1 MARFSQIATA
11 LVVPAVLALAAGCSS
26 GGTSG
31 GSAAAGAPTSAA
43 TAGTPVHGGNLV
55 IARTADSQSMNNTT
69 VFDNES
75 IWVFEQIFEPLYTVS
90 DNGKTVIPWLATGYT
105 VSKDKKTYTF
115 TLRTGVKFSTG
126 QPMTSKD
133 VKFSIDQA
141 RAAAQGWGYIDTAI
155 KSVTDPTPSTVV
167 VSLKFPWAPLL
178 ADLSLFA
185 NDIVPDNY
193 GGKSEAAFYQAPV
206 GTGPFKWD
214 YWHKGQALKLVKNTN
229 YWQPGKPYL
238 DSVAWTDVTSDN
250 TRQLQLKSGQSQ
262 IDEFPA
268 WSTVSALKAAPG
280 VDMTLFNSTR
290 TDYMAFNE
298 KKAPFNDV
306 HVRRAISEAIDRQAM
321 IKAVLFGNGQPAN
334 SFMPPQ
340 VPYYQK
346 ATPGLQYNVA
356 DAKKEMA
363 ASSVPKGFTTTL
375 LIDSG
380 NSDQATMAAIIQ
392 TELKQ
397 IGVTVNI
404 QQLDANAANNDF
416 QTLNYDMT
424 FTYWTMDIPD
434 PDELVTFAVDPSAGS
449 KSFFTAY
456 NNPTVVKDAHAA
468 EQTLSTSA
476 RQTLYDTIQADAA
489 SDAFLTYLYYS
500 PYAYATTTSV
510 HGFYVTPLGNYHLEN
525 VWLGGS

>member
-55 IARTADSQSMNNTT
+55 IARTADSQSMNKTT

-75 IWVFEQIFEPLYTVS
+75 IWVFQQIFEPLYTVS
-90 DNGKTVIPWLATGYT
+90 ENGKSVIPWLATGHT

-115 TLRTGVKFSTG
+115 TLRTGVKFSNG

-141 RAAAQGWGYIDTAI
+141 RAAKQGWGYIDTAI

-167 VSLKFPWAPLL
+167 ISLKFPWAPLL

-193 GGKSEAAFYQAPV
+193 GGKTEAAFYQAPV

-214 YWHKGQALKLVKNTN
+214 YWHKGQALKLLKNTN

-238 DSVAWTDVTSDN
+238 DSVTWTDVTSDN

-346 ATPGLQYNVA
+346 ATVGLQYNVA

-380 NSDQATMAAIIQ
+380 NSDQATMSAIIQ

-404 QQLDANAANNDF
+404 QQLDANAATNDF

-434 PDELVTFAVDPSAGS
+434 PDELVTFAVDPGAGS

-456 NNPTVVKDAHAA
+456 DNPTVVKDAHAA

-476 RQTLYDTIQADAA
+476 RQSLYDTIQTDAA

-500 PYAYATTTSV
+500 PYAYATTSGV

-525 VWLGGS
+525 VWLAGS